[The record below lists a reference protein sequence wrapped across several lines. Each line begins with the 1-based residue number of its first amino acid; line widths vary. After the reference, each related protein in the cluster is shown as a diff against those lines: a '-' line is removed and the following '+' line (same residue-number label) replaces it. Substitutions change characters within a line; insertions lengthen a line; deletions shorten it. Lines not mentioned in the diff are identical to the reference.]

1 MPAYPRTMSFHPRL
15 GLTGSLPGPERT
27 GKDDRAENEHITGV
41 SFMEYSMTEN
51 REYGQIIQN
60 VTLPQDKQRGIMHE
74 L

>member
-1 MPAYPRTMSFHPRL
+1 MSAYPRMMSFHPGL
-15 GLTGSLPGPERT
+15 GMAGSLPGPEQT
-27 GKDDRAENEHITGV
+27 GKDDRAENEQITGV

-51 REYGQIIQN
+51 REYGQINQN

>member
-1 MPAYPRTMSFHPRL
+1 
-15 GLTGSLPGPERT
+15 
-27 GKDDRAENEHITGV
+27 V